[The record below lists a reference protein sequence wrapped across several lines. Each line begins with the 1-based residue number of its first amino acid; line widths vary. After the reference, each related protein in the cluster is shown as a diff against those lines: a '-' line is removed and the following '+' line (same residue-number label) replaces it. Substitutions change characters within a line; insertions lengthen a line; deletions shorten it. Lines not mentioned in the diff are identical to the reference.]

1 MNSLKKK
8 LLIACNSAGEF
19 DRNSSIARYIA
30 KVSSFERV
38 CFPRID
44 FRKRVDERN
53 LFRWQLRS
61 YVGNRRSSG
70 AMCQLQRFSPI
81 AAPAPAVKTAL
92 FLPPRHKCSQTLGNV
107 NRERRDKI
115 AIFLDSRCSTATM
128 ILRDFKISHNS
139 LAILM
144 ERKFC
149 VFAKNDC
156 SMQWT
161 VELFAKSL
169 LIKLFVEK

>member
-8 LLIACNSAGEF
+8 LLIACNSPGEF
-19 DRNSSIARYIA
+19 DKNSSIARYIA

-70 AMCQLQRFSPI
+70 ATCQLQRFSPI
-81 AAPAPAVKTAL
+81 AAPAPAVKTVL
-92 FLPPRHKCSQTLGNV
+92 FLPPRHKCSQTLGNE

-115 AIFLDSRCSTATM
+115 AIFLDSCCNIATM
-128 ILRDFKISHNS
+128 ILCDFRISYNS

-144 ERKFC
+144 EREFC

-156 SMQWT
+156 SM
-161 VELFAKSL
+161 
-169 LIKLFVEK
+169 